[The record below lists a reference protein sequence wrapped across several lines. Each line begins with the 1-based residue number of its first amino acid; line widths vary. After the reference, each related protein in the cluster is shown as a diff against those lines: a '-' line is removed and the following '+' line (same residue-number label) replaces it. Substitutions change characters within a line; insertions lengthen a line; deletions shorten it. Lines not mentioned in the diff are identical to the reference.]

1 MPNWQRT
8 KPVSGLTVEEMKKR
22 VAAGI
27 KRRRATGELRR
38 EGLGNIQTKVD
49 GPTLDKK
56 QRRVLIRA
64 AELAIYSLTHDQA
77 LDYCHAA
84 DAINAVRRQAGL
96 PTTFMRDMLK
106 GVAQSAAELSG
117 EKFQVLD
124 QLARSWLERHFT
136 PSNTLISLSPT
147 KGK

>member
-1 MPNWQRT
+1 MPNWQKH
-8 KPVSGLTVEEMKKR
+8 KPVSGMSVTEMKAR
-22 VAAGI
+22 VADGI
-27 KRRRATGELRR
+27 KRRRQTGELRR

-49 GPTLDKK
+49 GPTLDRK

-64 AELAIYSLTHDQA
+64 AELAIYSLTHNQA
-77 LDYCHAA
+77 LDYCQAA
-84 DAINAVRRQAGL
+84 EAINAVRRQAGM
-96 PTTFMRDMLK
+96 PTKFMQDMLK

-124 QLARSWLERHFT
+124 QLARSWLSRHYT
-136 PSNTLISLSPT
+136 PSNKLISLAPN